1 MSSLNPDNEKREG
14 LLPDGCKDL
23 ADALKHKEP
32 TCMPASPYPRLTRA
46 IVLPEKVSVKYLA
59 ELSGASLYT
68 ITILMQELGIVGE
81 VSRSIDFEDAA
92 KILKHYGI
100 LAKRAA

>member
-1 MSSLNPDNEKREG
+1 MSSSSPDNEKRES

-23 ADALKHKEP
+23 ADAIKHKEAAF
-32 TCMPASPYPRLTRA
+32 MPASPYPRLTRA
-46 IVLPEKVSVKYLA
+46 VVLPEKVSVKYMA
-59 ELSGASLYT
+59 EISGASLYT
-68 ITILMQELGIVGE
+68 ITILMEELHIVGE
-81 VSRSIDFEDAA
+81 VSRSIDFDDAA